1 MKNKEY
7 HIGEATITYLVDGE
21 ERTETGQLMV
31 PSLMFLADAFILAK
45 GNKQIAIFMKN
56 VIRMD
61 MELGSEVYWVKADMM
76 NKDISVRQKQRMFEQ
91 KQISDS
97 IDRENDNGVM
107 VG

>member
-7 HIGEATITYLVDGE
+7 HIGKATITYLVDGE
-21 ERTETGQLMV
+21 EREETGQLMV

-45 GNKQIAIFMKN
+45 GDKQVAIFIKN
-56 VIRMD
+56 VIRID
-61 MELGSEVYWVKADMM
+61 MELGSELYWVKSDMM
-76 NKDISVRQKQRMFEQ
+76 DKDISIRQKQRMFEQ
-91 KQISDS
+91 KQMSDS

>member
-21 ERTETGQLMV
+21 ERTVTGQLMI

-45 GNKQIAIFMKN
+45 GKKQIAIFMKH
-56 VIRMD
+56 VVRMD
-61 MELGSEVYWVKADMM
+61 MALDDELYWIKADAMG
-76 NKDISVRQKQRMFEQ
+76 NDISIRRRQREFEQ
-91 KQISDS
+91 KQMSES
-97 IDRENDNGVM
+97 LDRESDNGVM